1 MGQETGTPHV
11 VASACFALIRRWRD
25 TFPLEGEG
33 YYARCD
39 ALGGTS
45 NNGDPACWRPARGA
59 GFDCA
64 ALFGC
69 RARP

>member
-1 MGQETGTPHV
+1 MRYVGMF
-11 VASACFALIRRWRD
+11 ACFALIRRWRD

-45 NNGDPACWRPARGA
+45 
-59 GFDCA
+59 
-64 ALFGC
+64 
-69 RARP
+69 